1 MYVTLFAAPL
11 PVEAIV
17 SIARSGLL
25 NVTGA
30 FATRVQF
37 KSVAQGVT
45 AKIIKIRR
53 TVAHA
58 NPKSGRFFPNGRAKM
73 TAGANGR
80 TKTPLDEQT

>member
-1 MYVTLFAAPL
+1 MAPV
-11 PVEAIV
+11 PVDAMDA
-17 SIARSGLL
+17 IARAGLL

-58 NPKSGRFFPNGRAKM
+58 NPKSGRFFPNGKAKM

-80 TKTPLDEQT
+80 TKTAFDEHT

>member
-1 MYVTLFAAPL
+1 VYVTLFAAPP
-11 PVEAIV
+11 PVEVIV
-17 SIARSGLL
+17 SIARAGLS
-25 NVTGA
+25 NVTGI

-58 NPKSGRFFPNGRAKM
+58 NPKRGRFFPNGRAKI

-80 TKTPLDEQT
+80 TKTPLDEHT